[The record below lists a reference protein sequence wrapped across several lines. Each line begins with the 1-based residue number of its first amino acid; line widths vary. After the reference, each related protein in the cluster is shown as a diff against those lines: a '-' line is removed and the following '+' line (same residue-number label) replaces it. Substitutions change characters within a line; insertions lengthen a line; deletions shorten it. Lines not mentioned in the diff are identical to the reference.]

1 MPNSI
6 DQMFQQKAQAQQAT
20 QQSAYP
26 ADIANFNLI
35 PSKNKTSD
43 RAPDFFG
50 STKINGAWFILSAWI
65 VFSRSGTQMINTAMR
80 PATEQEAARQEQQAQ
95 QYGQQQGQQQ
105 QQQQAPVQGFQQAQP
120 QNGFNQPS
128 QAFAANPMQ
137 SPQAQPQMAQAGGFG
152 AQTGFGTV
160 TAQHQPQQPQHQ
172 QPSPSNPLDEDV
184 EVKQVVTHVDLSN
197 DPPF

>member
-50 STKINGAWFILSAWI
+50 STKINGAWFILSAWV

-137 SPQAQPQMAQAGGFG
+137 SPQAQPQMAQGGGFG
-152 AQTGFGTV
+152 AQTGFGTAP
-160 TAQHQPQQPQHQ
+160 AQPL
-172 QPSPSNPLDEDV
+172 PSNPLDEDV
-184 EVKQVVTHVDLSN
+184 EVKQVVHVDLDN
-197 DPPF
+197 KPPF